1 MNAIKDKMS
10 AIKKLEKTS
19 MSGEGV
25 NLPALLA
32 SILSLR
38 EGINRSKV
46 PDEILQSVN
55 SIKVRPN
62 NDCGW
67 KRVPPS
73 GGLVRS
79 GGQSWRNSGTSLNSV
94 GSTNSGGGFRPNQ
107 QNVGGSSGAGGAS
120 SPNTL
125 HQVPLKKYESR
136 FKNSETKVDD
146 KILNT
151 IINGKLNKFSPAN
164 YNEIKAFLEQILDS
178 GETAFVKDFMS
189 LVFKKA
195 AAEEIFCPHYARL
208 IAELATSYESL
219 KTEMAILHK
228 AFLEI
233 FEEVEESECK
243 DYAAFVER
251 NKQKH
256 YRLGYSQFIAEL
268 AHREILDADTI
279 IHTLTTL
286 LEQIRIHGKK
296 DGSNKIIDEFCDC
309 ILRMNKVFKDCKG
322 VYITSLKQKVV
333 DAILGNITE
342 IISFSSNDYPSIS
355 KKAKFSLMDV
365 LDILR

>member
-1 MNAIKDKMS
+1 
-10 AIKKLEKTS
+10 

-25 NLPALLA
+25 NLPILLA

-79 GGQSWRNSGTSLNSV
+79 GGQSWRNSGTSLNSIS
-94 GSTNSGGGFRPNQ
+94 STSSGGGFRPNQ
-107 QNVGGSSGAGGAS
+107 QSGGGACGGGSVGIS

-125 HQVPLKKYESR
+125 NQVPPKKYESR

-228 AFLEI
+228 SFLEI
-233 FEEVEESECK
+233 YEEVEESECK

-268 AHREILDADTI
+268 AHREILAADTI

-322 VYITSLKQKVV
+322 VYITGLKQKVV

-342 IISFSSNDYPSIS
+342 IISFSTNDYPSIS

>member
-1 MNAIKDKMS
+1 MS

-25 NLPALLA
+25 ILPSLLS

-38 EGINRSKV
+38 AGVNRSKV
-46 PDEILQSVN
+46 PDEILQCVN
-55 SIKVRPN
+55 SIKVRTN
-62 NDCGW
+62 NEGW
-67 KRVPPS
+67 KRVAQS
-73 GGLVRS
+73 GGMVRPGS
-79 GGQSWRNSGTSLNSV
+79 QSWRNSGTSLNSIN
-94 GSTNSGGGFRPNQ
+94 STNSGGGSGGGFRPN
-107 QNVGGSSGAGGAS
+107 NYSASGSSSGS
-120 SPNTL
+120 SSGSTLNNT
-125 HQVPLKKYESR
+125 QSGPPKKYASR

-164 YNEIKAFLEQILDS
+164 YNEIKGFLEQILDS
-178 GETAFVKDFMS
+178 GETSFVKDFMS

-208 IAELATSYESL
+208 IAELAKSYESL

-233 FEEVEESECK
+233 FEEVEESECS
-243 DYAAFVER
+243 DYDAFVER
-251 NKQKH
+251 NKQKQ

-268 AHREILDADTI
+268 AHREILDSDTI
-279 IHTLTTL
+279 IHTLATL

-296 DGSNKIIDEFCDC
+296 DGCNKIIEEFCDC
-309 ILRMNKVFKDCKG
+309 ILRMSKVFKDCNG
-322 VYITSLKQKVV
+322 VYIIELKQKVV
-333 DAILGNITE
+333 AATLANITE
-342 IISFSSNDYPSIS
+342 VTSFSTNEYPSIS

-365 LDILR
+365 IDILR

>member
-1 MNAIKDKMS
+1 MS

-25 NLPALLA
+25 ILPSLLS

-38 EGINRSKV
+38 TGVNRSKV
-46 PDEILQSVN
+46 PDEILQCVN
-55 SIKVRPN
+55 SIKVRTN
-62 NDCGW
+62 NEGW
-67 KRVPPS
+67 KRVAQS
-73 GGLVRS
+73 GGMVRS
-79 GGQSWRNSGTSLNSV
+79 SSQSWRNSGASLNSIN
-94 GSTNSGGGFRPNQ
+94 STNSGGGGGTGGGFRPN
-107 QNVGGSSGAGGAS
+107 NHSASGSSSGS
-120 SPNTL
+120 TLNNT
-125 HQVPLKKYESR
+125 QSTPPKKYASR

-178 GETAFVKDFMS
+178 GETSFVKDFMS

-208 IAELATSYESL
+208 IAELAKSYESL
-219 KTEMAILHK
+219 KTEMAVLHE

-243 DYAAFVER
+243 DYDAFVER
-251 NKQKH
+251 NKQKQ

-268 AHREILDADTI
+268 AHREILDSDTI
-279 IHTLTTL
+279 IHTLATL

-296 DGSNKIIDEFCDC
+296 NGSNKIIEEFCDC
-309 ILRMNKVFKDCKG
+309 ILRMSKVFKGCKG
-322 VYITSLKQKVV
+322 SYIIELKQKVV
-333 DAILGNITE
+333 DATLANITE
-342 IISFSSNDYPSIS
+342 VTSFSANEYPSIS

-365 LDILR
+365 IDILR